1 MLETL
6 IFLIALILGL
16 VGGVGAVVPGL
27 PGPPLSYAGMLL
39 LLLCGSVG
47 ISTELL
53 VVSGIIM
60 LLVTVVDY
68 VLPVWF
74 TQISGGSKEGVR
86 GSLIGMI
93 LGLFFL
99 PFGIIIGPF
108 IGAFIG
114 EYIAQQ
120 RSGKAFKVAA
130 VSLLG
135 FVATTLLKLVYSA
148 WVLMYIIYKAKD
160 LIF

>member
-16 VGGVGAVVPGL
+16 VGVVGAVVPGL

-47 ISTELL
+47 ISTEQL